1 MGYGKLQ
8 DESEQTM
15 RVFHKTIILALMIGA
30 IYAQTPGTQSTVN
43 AETSAQL
50 AEGKQTVAIL
60 DFEGRGISQMEAATL
75 TDRLMSEMVSTDA
88 VIMVERNQM
97 NEILEEQGLQQA
109 GCTSA
114 ECAAEV
120 GALLGVQNM
129 VSGSFGKL
137 GNTYTVDA
145 KMFSVET
152 GATIRSSSKTHK
164 GEVDGLL
171 TIIEIV
177 AWDLVGLQ
185 APADLLAKAGVK
197 APEPVAP
204 PKEPRKPMS
213 KGAKRLLW
221 TVLLVGGGGYG
232 AFAAGLFDPAPVP
245 LPEPPTLPGN

>member
-15 RVFHKTIILALMIGA
+15 KVFHKTIILALMIGA

-75 TDRLMSEMVSTDA
+75 TDRLMSEMVSTNA

-145 KMFSVET
+145 KMFSVEK
-152 GATIRSSSKTHK
+152 GATIRS
-164 GEVDGLL
+164 
-171 TIIEIV
+171 
-177 AWDLVGLQ
+177 
-185 APADLLAKAGVK
+185 
-197 APEPVAP
+197 
-204 PKEPRKPMS
+204 
-213 KGAKRLLW
+213 
-221 TVLLVGGGGYG
+221 
-232 AFAAGLFDPAPVP
+232 
-245 LPEPPTLPGN
+245 

>member
-1 MGYGKLQ
+1 
-8 DESEQTM
+8 
-15 RVFHKTIILALMIGA
+15 
-30 IYAQTPGTQSTVN
+30 
-43 AETSAQL
+43 
-50 AEGKQTVAIL
+50 
-60 DFEGRGISQMEAATL
+60 
-75 TDRLMSEMVSTDA
+75 
-88 VIMVERNQM
+88 M
-97 NEILEEQGLQQA
+97 NEIMEEQGLQQS

-145 KMFSVET
+145 KIFSVET

-171 TIIEIV
+171 NIIEIV
-177 AWDLVGLQ
+177 AWELVGLQ
-185 APADLLAKAGVK
+185 APAELLAKVGGGPA
-197 APEPVAP
+197 AVAEA

-245 LPEPPTLPGN
+245 LPEPPTLPN